1 LACKF
6 CAWICHWL
14 CAGANPI
21 DAYWD
26 RADDWERG
34 QSNESELFCA
44 ASREHRD
51 RIDAALAMRE
61 ADLEAAFRIFVDV
74 ADAGMP
80 WAMETVA
87 GHYER
92 GIVVAADFQQ
102 AQLYYRRAI
111 EAGSWMATIGYAR
124 LLVRHGHFDASEQV
138 LRDGVDA
145 DFLPAHF
152 WMAWYRLKRSRRRAT
167 CREIRPLLERAADAG
182 HPLAGLV
189 LARLKLLGKFG
200 VREIWPGFRQIKKL
214 TDRSGTVSSASDAQ
228 GVAMAPDQ
236 VQAVG

>member
-1 LACKF
+1 MACKF

-14 CAGANPI
+14 CVGANPI

-44 ASREHRD
+44 ASQEHRD

-74 ADAGMP
+74 ADAG
-80 WAMETVA
+80 
-87 GHYER
+87 
-92 GIVVAADFQQ
+92 I
-102 AQLYYRRAI
+102 
-111 EAGSWMATIGYAR
+111 
-124 LLVRHGHFDASEQV
+124 
-138 LRDGVDA
+138 
-145 DFLPAHF
+145 
-152 WMAWYRLKRSRRRAT
+152 
-167 CREIRPLLERAADAG
+167 AG
-182 HPLAGLV
+182 HPLAGLL